1 MATNLTPSLVRNILR
16 NKFSKD
22 LDKFEIIKAISLFA
36 QNNQIGQELVLRLL
50 SRRDDFIGYKPIID
64 SLIRRVGLYPYLKQE
79 SLSLNDSIAFEFH
92 KPIGLADNIVF
103 HHAQAEVYYSLMKG
117 ENIILS
123 APTSFGKSLIIDA
136 VIASN
141 RHKNI
146 AVIVPTI
153 ALIDETRKRL
163 SKYKENYKIITHPTQ
178 EIEDRNILILTQE
191 RAITIVN
198 EISIDFFVIDEF
210 YKLSPT
216 KSDSQR
222 AHILNH
228 VFYQLVKQEAQFYLL
243 GPNIEEI
250 TTELLSN
257 IKFRFIKTDFK
268 TVIAEKHRIKIPKG
282 EKPINKLLE
291 LTSKLK
297 EPTLIFCQSPAS
309 ANRVANELLLNGKFN
324 NVKENESLVSWI
336 KSNYHEKWIL
346 ANCLEKGI
354 GIHHGKIPRA
364 IAQKSIKLFNE
375 GKINFLICTSTIIEG
390 VNTKAK
396 NVIIYDNKIAR
407 SKFDFFTFNNICGRS
422 GRMFSHFIGNI
433 YLFHEPP
440 SPELPLVD
448 FPIFSQ
454 NEDVPA
460 ELLINI
466 NKEDL
471 KENSKKKLEKY
482 YSQKHLSIQVLSEN
496 SFIELDYQIEL
507 AKFLEENINKVES
520 YLNWKSVPSN
530 DQLKVTCILIWDYF
544 IKSNRR
550 IYGVSSG
557 KQLHFRIN
565 QFREAGNLKNYIKQF
580 IGGDNDLSKI
590 NEAIEL
596 AFDIQR
602 HWINFQ
608 FPRYLVALNRIANH
622 VLEKYSKSQGDF
634 SSYANMV
641 ECYFTEPYV
650 VPLDEYGLPVQ
661 ISLKIG
667 KQIELDKNIDKSLI
681 AIKNLNPEKIDLSE
695 IEKEFVY
702 ELKEYI

>member
-1 MATNLTPSLVRNILR
+1 MAADLTPSYVRNVLR
-16 NKFSKD
+16 NVFTTEINR
-22 LDKFEIIKAISLFA
+22 FEIIKAISIIA
-36 QNNQIGQELVLRLL
+36 QNNQVGQELILRLL
-50 SRRDDFIGYKPIID
+50 SRKNEFEGFEEIID
-64 SLIRRVGLYPYLKQE
+64 SLVRRVGLYPYINQE

-92 KPIGLADNIVF
+92 KPKGLAGNIVF
-103 HHAQAEVYYSLMKG
+103 HHAQAEVFYSLMRG

-136 VIASN
+136 VIASKK
-141 RHKNI
+141 HKNI

-163 SKYKENYKIITHPTQ
+163 SKYKDDYKIITHPSQ
-178 EIEDRNILILTQE
+178 SFENQNILILTQE
-191 RAITIVN
+191 RAITII
-198 EISIDFFVIDEF
+198 EDIHIDFFIIDEF

-216 KSDSQR
+216 KSDTQR

-228 VFYQLVKQEAQFYLL
+228 VFYQLVKQNAQFYLL
-243 GPNIEEI
+243 GPNIEQI

-257 IKFRFIKTDFK
+257 VKFRFIKTDFK
-268 TVIAEKHRIKIPKG
+268 TVISERHRITLG
-282 EKPINKLLE
+282 ENEKPIEKLIE
-291 LTSKLK
+291 LTSRLQ

-309 ANRVANELLLNGKFN
+309 ANRVANELLLNGNFDYRN
-324 NVKENESLVSWI
+324 ENDELVEWI
-336 KSNYHEKWIL
+336 KTNYHEKWIL
-346 ANCLEKGI
+346 PNCLEKGI

-364 IAQKSIKLFNE
+364 IAQKCIKLFNE

-454 NEDVPA
+454 NDDVPA
-460 ELLINI
+460 ELLINL
-466 NKEDL
+466 KEEDL
-471 KENSKKKLEKY
+471 KGNSKKKLEKY
-482 YSQKHLSIQVLSEN
+482 YKQESLPVDILSEN
-496 SFIELDYQIEL
+496 SFIQLDYQIEL
-507 AKFLEENINKVES
+507 AKFLEERIDRFED
-520 YLNWKSVPSN
+520 YLTWKSVPSN
-530 DQLKVTCILIWDYF
+530 NQLKVACILIWDFF
-544 IKSNRR
+544 IKSKKRV
-550 IYGVSSG
+550 YGVSSG

-565 QFREAGNLKNYIKQF
+565 QFREAGSLKNYINQF
-580 IGGDNDLSKI
+580 VGTTSDLDKI
-590 NEAIEL
+590 NEEIEL

-608 FPRYLVALNRIANH
+608 FPRYLAALNSISNFI
-622 VLEKYSKSQGDF
+622 LEKHSKGQGDF
-634 SSYANMV
+634 SSYASMV

-650 VPLDEYGLPVQ
+650 VPLDEYGLPIQ

-667 KQIELDKNIDKSLI
+667 DYLELEDSIDKSLL
-681 AIKNLNPEKIDLSE
+681 AIKELNPETIELSS
-695 IEKEFVY
+695 IEKEFIY
-702 ELKEYI
+702 ELKEYL

>member
-1 MATNLTPSLVRNILR
+1 
-16 NKFSKD
+16 
-22 LDKFEIIKAISLFA
+22 
-36 QNNQIGQELVLRLL
+36 
-50 SRRDDFIGYKPIID
+50 
-64 SLIRRVGLYPYLKQE
+64 
-79 SLSLNDSIAFEFH
+79 
-92 KPIGLADNIVF
+92 
-103 HHAQAEVYYSLMKG
+103 
-117 ENIILS
+117 
-123 APTSFGKSLIIDA
+123 
-136 VIASN
+136 
-141 RHKNI
+141 
-146 AVIVPTI
+146 
-153 ALIDETRKRL
+153 
-163 SKYKENYKIITHPTQ
+163 
-178 EIEDRNILILTQE
+178 
-191 RAITIVN
+191 
-198 EISIDFFVIDEF
+198 
-210 YKLSPT
+210 
-216 KSDSQR
+216 
-222 AHILNH
+222 
-228 VFYQLVKQEAQFYLL
+228 
-243 GPNIEEI
+243 
-250 TTELLSN
+250 
-257 IKFRFIKTDFK
+257 
-268 TVIAEKHRIKIPKG
+268 
-282 EKPINKLLE
+282 
-291 LTSKLK
+291 
-297 EPTLIFCQSPAS
+297 
-309 ANRVANELLLNGKFN
+309 
-324 NVKENESLVSWI
+324 
-336 KSNYHEKWIL
+336 
-346 ANCLEKGI
+346 
-354 GIHHGKIPRA
+354 
-364 IAQKSIKLFNE
+364 
-375 GKINFLICTSTIIEG
+375 
-390 VNTKAK
+390 
-396 NVIIYDNKIAR
+396 
-407 SKFDFFTFNNICGRS
+407 
-422 GRMFSHFIGNI
+422 MFSHFIGNI

-622 VLEKYSKSQGDF
+622 VLEKHSKSQGDF